1 MSGLAARSSDIVK
14 VLKILLVI
22 GIAYTLITTVW
33 HFISGPDR
41 APSEQRI
48 AGVDRSA
55 SRSPAVNIQSIIG
68 ANIFGDIS
76 AAPVV
81 EKETKPSN
89 EPAKETRLPLT
100 LLGVF
105 QAEHAEESAAIV
117 AQKGKAGLRYAV
129 GQTMPGNAELVEV
142 LADHIILRRAGVRE
156 TLRFPKT
163 DTMISSVDGS
173 QTLAN
178 SGTNGRSGSI
188 NQSNSRSPRSVGQAK
203 ITPPSRS
210 RAGSRGAS
218 GTRNSQIPTSAKE
231 LVAQYRD
238 KLAQDPEGTLNSIG
252 VEPVSAG
259 NAQGYKLGGLA
270 NSQYLR
276 NTGLQSG
283 DVLLSVN
290 GQPVGDIQLDQL
302 RINNV
307 LSEGSARLEVMRG
320 ARKFFVTAAL
330 Q

>member
-1 MSGLAARSSDIVK
+1 MNGLVARSPDIVK
-14 VLKILLVI
+14 ILLIV
-22 GIAYTLITTVW
+22 GIAYTLATTAW
-33 HFISGPDR
+33 HFVSGPVQGGNQQ
-41 APSEQRI
+41 PV
-48 AGVDRSA
+48 AGVDRTRA
-55 SRSPAVNIQSIIG
+55 NRPAVDIQSIIG

-81 EKETKPSN
+81 EAAPKPSN

-105 QAEHAEESAAIV
+105 QAEHAEDSAAIV
-117 AQKGKAGLRYAV
+117 AQKGKAGLRYGI

-142 LADHIILRRAGVRE
+142 WADHIILRRAGVRE
-156 TLRFPKT
+156 TLRFPQT
-163 DTMISSVDGS
+163 ESIISSVEGS
-173 QTLAN
+173 TDRETA
-178 SGTNGRSGSI
+178 SAEMTNGNLARA
-188 NQSNSRSPRSVGQAK
+188 VGDAR
-203 ITPPSRS
+203 ITPPTRNP
-210 RAGSRGAS
+210 AGSPANSTRSATS
-218 GTRNSQIPTSAKE
+218 GQIPTSTAE

-238 KLAQDPEGTLNSIG
+238 KLAQDPQGTLNSIG
-252 VEPVSAG
+252 VTPVSAG
-259 NAQGYKLGGLA
+259 DAQGYKLGGLA
-270 NSQYLR
+270 NSPYLR

-320 ARKFFVTAAL
+320 ARRFFVTAAL